1 MWGDPQWHAGVDPAS
16 VETQAGRRGNKESFT
31 TWGETCY
38 AAKAVY
44 SVACLES
51 GGALLRNNVSGRLA
65 KRTKR
70 SPQETR
76 VAKEDRN
83 RKVLSGKTPRLYRNA
98 GAFRGI
104 LEIIVWS

>member
-16 VETQAGRRGNKESFT
+16 VETQAGKRDKLSFT

-65 KRTKR
+65 KRAKR

-83 RKVLSGKTPRLYRNA
+83 RKVLSGKTPRLYRDA